1 MNFGEKFPYALLTF
15 SQSLSSWLLGA
26 PSPKVCRS
34 WLLGT
39 LHPNHYLHAQL
50 HINPI
55 PHTPTPT
62 IHQPYTS
69 YTPTPIPLLLRVDS
83 DEMRQNRKVFA
94 HEVLEYSQR
103 APYGAKSPRS
113 GLRASYKQ
121 GLSGAQRLFVAGA
134 QTKVDE
140 ECFSESCRV
149 CAVKVPANLTIF
161 PKITQTVKKLPNS
174 PTYHLMV
181 TNITEL
187 HRISP
192 DYTR

>member
-1 MNFGEKFPYALLTF
+1 ML
-15 SQSLSSWLLGA
+15 
-26 PSPKVCRS
+26 
-34 WLLGT
+34 
-39 LHPNHYLHAQL
+39 AQ
-50 HINPI
+50 
-55 PHTPTPT
+55 
-62 IHQPYTS
+62 
-69 YTPTPIPLLLRVDS
+69 
-83 DEMRQNRKVFA
+83 
-94 HEVLEYSQR
+94 

-121 GLSGAQRLFVAGA
+121 GLSGAQRLFVASAGA

-140 ECFSESCRV
+140 ECFSESCQV
-149 CAVKVPANLTIF
+149 CAVKVPVNLTIF